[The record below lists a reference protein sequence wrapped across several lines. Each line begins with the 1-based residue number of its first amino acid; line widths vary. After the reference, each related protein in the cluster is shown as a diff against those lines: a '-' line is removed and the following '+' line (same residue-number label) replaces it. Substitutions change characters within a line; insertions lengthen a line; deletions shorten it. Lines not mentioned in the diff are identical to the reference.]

1 MSVRRPFSHKFLS
14 RQANLSLDGRLGHT
28 GEEGERGGHSGL
40 NLGVRPC
47 NKIPHLNVKNKDETA
62 PPMLPV
68 YGEICQRMG
77 GTKVKPF
84 FAWGGEVWLWLEE
97 NLCLYIFKCF
107 FMVICI
113 FEQKS

>member
-1 MSVRRPFSHKFLS
+1 
-14 RQANLSLDGRLGHT
+14 
-28 GEEGERGGHSGL
+28 
-40 NLGVRPC
+40 
-47 NKIPHLNVKNKDETA
+47 
-62 PPMLPV
+62 MLPV

-107 FMVICI
+107 FMVIYPSHGYTALVEDEICKKY
-113 FEQKS
+113 QAVLAS